1 MSLEANKIAAAVLV
15 GGMLTL
21 SVGLV
26 SNIIYGNPAGAGAEH
41 AEGGEAAEAGAAG
54 EAAPAAATPDAAPV
68 SSVPLIAAA
77 DVAAGEKTASKCK
90 TCHTF
95 EKGGP
100 NRVGPNLWGV
110 LGGHSAHKDDFA
122 YSDVIKN
129 LNITWDFD
137 HLDQFLTSPKAYA
150 KGTKMS
156 FAGLKKPEERA
167 ALIRWLRDQ
176 ADAPIPLPQ

>member
-1 MSLEANKIAAAVLV
+1 MSLEGNKIAAAVLV
-15 GGMLTL
+15 GGLLTL

-26 SNIIYGNPAGAGAEH
+26 SNIIYGAPEGASHEEAAAGAEGG
-41 AEGGEAAEAGAAG
+41 AGEA
-54 EAAPAAATPDAAPV
+54 AAPAAAAPADAAPV

-77 DVAAGEKTASKCK
+77 DPAAGEKVAAKCK

-95 EKGGP
+95 ESGGP
-100 NRVGPNLWGV
+100 NKVGPNLWGIV
-110 LGGHSAHKDDFA
+110 GNHSAHKEDFA

-129 LNITWDFD
+129 LKITWDYD

-167 ALIRWLRDQ
+167 ALLRWLRDQ
-176 ADAPIPLPQ
+176 SDAPAPLPQ

>member
-26 SNIIYGNPAGAGAEH
+26 SNIIYGAPAGAGAEH
-41 AEGGEAAEAGAAG
+41 AAEGGAEEAAAA
-54 EAAPAAATPDAAPV
+54 AAPAAATPEAAPV

-77 DVAAGEKTASKCK
+77 DPAAGEKIAGKCK

-95 EKGGP
+95 ESGGP

-110 LGGHSAHKDDFA
+110 LGGHSAHKADFA
-122 YSDVIKN
+122 YSDVVKN
-129 LNITWDFD
+129 LNITWDYD
-137 HLDQFLTSPKAYA
+137 HLDQFLTNPKAYA

-176 ADAPIPLPQ
+176 SDAPAPLPQ

>member
-26 SNIIYGNPAGAGAEH
+26 SNVIYGNPAGAGAEH
-41 AEGGEAAEAGAAG
+41 GAEGGAEAGAT
-54 EAAPAAATPDAAPV
+54 AAPAAATPETAPV

-77 DVAAGEKTASKCK
+77 DVAAGAKASAKCK

-110 LGGHSAHKDDFA
+110 VGGKSAHAEGFA
-122 YSDVIKN
+122 YSDVVKN

-137 HLDQFLTSPKAYA
+137 HLDRFLTNPKAYA

-167 ALIRWLRDQ
+167 ALLRWLRDQ
-176 ADAPIPLPQ
+176 SDAPIPLPQ